1 MHNQNGYQM
10 VSGHPRKCGRPVL
23 SADGRK
29 RVKVA
34 GCSAATTADTLE
46 TWREAR
52 HAVKPI
58 TKMGD
63 LFDHLVPWAKANGYD
78 STK

>member
-1 MHNQNGYQM
+1 MVNGN
-10 VSGHPRKCGRPVL
+10 PRKCGRPVL

-29 RVKVA
+29 RVRVA
-34 GCSAATTADTLE
+34 GCSAATTADTLK
-46 TWREAR
+46 TWCEER

-63 LFDHLVPWAKANGYD
+63 LFDHLVPWAKSNGYD